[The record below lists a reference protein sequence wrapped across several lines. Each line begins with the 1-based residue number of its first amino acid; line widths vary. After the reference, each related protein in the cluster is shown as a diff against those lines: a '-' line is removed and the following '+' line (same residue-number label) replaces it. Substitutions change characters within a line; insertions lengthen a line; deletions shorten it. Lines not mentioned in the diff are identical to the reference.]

1 MLEPRPSQLCIFV
14 DNENFQNHKHSTM
27 KNTRTPLV
35 FIVSTFFACSAIFAQ
50 ATPSA
55 QQMIEQLKVQPVPEA
70 ARKTRSL
77 RNLSVEAVDQ
87 VAEPTSSVPSAPV
100 AKPSLSLQIQFE
112 FNSSQISP
120 LSQQALLNLSTALKA
135 AELSASKFEVEGHTD
150 AKGNDAYNL
159 KLSQQRAEAVQQ
171 FLVQQGI
178 ATNRLVASGKGSTHL
193 ANAAN
198 PLAAE
203 NRRVRIVNLD

>member
-1 MLEPRPSQLCIFV
+1 
-14 DNENFQNHKHSTM
+14 M
-27 KNTRTPLV
+27 KNFLSTVAFIAFAV
-35 FIVSTFFACSAIFAQ
+35 FANSSVFAQ

-55 QQMIEQLKVQPVPEA
+55 QQMIDQLKTQPVPEA
-70 ARKTRSL
+70 PRRTRSL

-87 VAEPTSSVPSAPV
+87 AAEAAPPAPV
-100 AKPSLSLQIQFE
+100 VKPSLSLQIQFE
-112 FNSSQISP
+112 FNSAQISP
-120 LSQQALLNLSTALKA
+120 VSQQALLNLSTALKA

-171 FLVQQGI
+171 FLVHQGVAI
-178 ATNRLVASGKGSTHL
+178 NRLVASGKGSTQL

>member
-1 MLEPRPSQLCIFV
+1 M
-14 DNENFQNHKHSTM
+14 KHT
-27 KNTRTPLV
+27 LYA
-35 FIVSTFFACSAIFAQ
+35 FTFLALTAFANSSVFAQ

-70 ARKTRSL
+70 PRRTRSL

-87 VAEPTSSVPSAPV
+87 AADTTPNAPAAPAV
-100 AKPSLSLQIQFE
+100 KPSLSLQIQFE
-112 FNSSQISP
+112 FNSAQISP
-120 LSQQALLNLSTALKA
+120 VSQQALLNLSTALKA
-135 AELSASKFEVEGHTD
+135 AELSTSKFEVEGHTD

-171 FLVQQGI
+171 FLVHQGVAI
-178 ATNRLVASGKGSTHL
+178 NRLMASGKGSTHL
-193 ANAAN
+193 ANAGN

-203 NRRVRIVNLD
+203 NRRVRIVNLE

>member
-1 MLEPRPSQLCIFV
+1 
-14 DNENFQNHKHSTM
+14 M
-27 KNTRTPLV
+27 KNTLTAL
-35 FIVSTFFACSAIFAQ
+35 SFFAFAALINSSVYAQ

-55 QQMIEQLKVQPVPEA
+55 QQMIEQLKVQPVPEPQ
-70 ARKTRSL
+70 RRTRSL

-87 VAEPTSSVPSAPV
+87 AAEAAPPAPV
-100 AKPSLSLQIQFE
+100 VKPSLSLQIQFE

-120 LSQQALLNLSTALKA
+120 VSQQALLNLSNALKA

-150 AKGNDAYNL
+150 AKGSDAHNL
-159 KLSQQRAEAVQQ
+159 KLSKQRAEAVQQ
-171 FLVQQGI
+171 FLVLQGVAI
-178 ATNRLVASGKGSTHL
+178 NRLVASGKGSTHL
-193 ANAAN
+193 ANASN

>member
-1 MLEPRPSQLCIFV
+1 
-14 DNENFQNHKHSTM
+14 M
-27 KNTRTPLV
+27 KNTL
-35 FIVSTFFACSAIFAQ
+35 SALSFFAFAALINSSVYAQ

-55 QQMIEQLKVQPVPEA
+55 QQMIEQLKVQPVPEPQ
-70 ARKTRSL
+70 RRTRSL

-87 VAEPTSSVPSAPV
+87 AAEAEAAPPAPV
-100 AKPSLSLQIQFE
+100 VKPSLSLQIQFE

-120 LSQQALLNLSTALKA
+120 VSQQALLNLSNALKA

-150 AKGNDAYNL
+150 AKGSDAYNL
-159 KLSQQRAEAVQQ
+159 KLSLQRAEAVQQ
-171 FLVQQGI
+171 FLVHQGV
-178 ATNRLVASGKGSTHL
+178 AVNRLVASGKGSTHL
-193 ANAAN
+193 ANAGN

>member
-1 MLEPRPSQLCIFV
+1 
-14 DNENFQNHKHSTM
+14 M
-27 KNTRTPLV
+27 KNTLYA
-35 FIVSTFFACSAIFAQ
+35 FTFLAFAAFANSSVFAQ

-55 QQMIEQLKVQPVPEA
+55 QQMIEQLKVQPVPDA
-70 ARKTRSL
+70 PRRTRSL

-87 VAEPTSSVPSAPV
+87 AADTTPSAPATPV
-100 AKPSLSLQIQFE
+100 VKPSLSLQIQFE
-112 FNSSQISP
+112 FNSAQISP
-120 LSQQALLNLSTALKA
+120 VSQQALLNLSTALKA

-171 FLVQQGI
+171 FLVHQGVAI
-178 ATNRLVASGKGSTHL
+178 NRLMASGKGSTHL
-193 ANAAN
+193 ANAGN

>member
-1 MLEPRPSQLCIFV
+1 
-14 DNENFQNHKHSTM
+14 M
-27 KNTRTPLV
+27 KNTL
-35 FIVSTFFACSAIFAQ
+35 SALSFFAFAALINSSAYAQ

-55 QQMIEQLKVQPVPEA
+55 QQMIEQLKVQPVPEPQ
-70 ARKTRSL
+70 RRTRSL

-87 VAEPTSSVPSAPV
+87 AAEAAPPAPV
-100 AKPSLSLQIQFE
+100 VKPSLSLQIQFE

-120 LSQQALLNLSTALKA
+120 VSQQALLNLSNALKA

-150 AKGNDAYNL
+150 AKGSDAHNL
-159 KLSQQRAEAVQQ
+159 KLSKQRAEAVQQ
-171 FLVQQGI
+171 FLVLQGVAI
-178 ATNRLVASGKGSTHL
+178 NRLVASGKGSTHL
-193 ANAAN
+193 ANASN

>member
-1 MLEPRPSQLCIFV
+1 
-14 DNENFQNHKHSTM
+14 M
-27 KNTRTPLV
+27 KNALSTV
-35 FIVSTFFACSAIFAQ
+35 AFIAFALFANSSVFAQ
-50 ATPSA
+50 AAPSA
-55 QQMIEQLKVQPVPEA
+55 QQMIDQLKTQPVPEA
-70 ARKTRSL
+70 PRRTRSL

-87 VAEPTSSVPSAPV
+87 AAEATPPAPV
-100 AKPSLSLQIQFE
+100 VKPSLSLQIQFE
-112 FNSSQISP
+112 FNSAQISP
-120 LSQQALLNLSTALKA
+120 VSQQALLNLSTALKA

-171 FLVQQGI
+171 FLVHQGVAI
-178 ATNRLVASGKGSTHL
+178 NRLVASGKGSTQL

>member
-1 MLEPRPSQLCIFV
+1 
-14 DNENFQNHKHSTM
+14 M
-27 KNTRTPLV
+27 KNTLYA
-35 FIVSTFFACSAIFAQ
+35 FTFLAFAAFANSSVLAQ

-55 QQMIEQLKVQPVPEA
+55 QQMIEQLKVQPVPDA
-70 ARKTRSL
+70 PRRTRSL
-77 RNLSVEAVDQ
+77 RNLSVEAIDQ
-87 VAEPTSSVPSAPV
+87 AADTTPSAPAAPAV
-100 AKPSLSLQIQFE
+100 KPSLSLQIQFE

-120 LSQQALLNLSTALKA
+120 VSQQALLNLSTALKA

-171 FLVQQGI
+171 FLVHQGVAI
-178 ATNRLVASGKGSTHL
+178 NRLMASGKGSTHL
-193 ANAAN
+193 ANAGN

>member
-1 MLEPRPSQLCIFV
+1 
-14 DNENFQNHKHSTM
+14 M
-27 KNTRTPLV
+27 KNTLYA
-35 FIVSTFFACSAIFAQ
+35 FTFLAFAAFANSSVFAQ

-55 QQMIEQLKVQPVPEA
+55 QQMIEQLKVQPLPDA
-70 ARKTRSL
+70 PRRTRSL

-87 VAEPTSSVPSAPV
+87 AADTTPSAPAAPAV
-100 AKPSLSLQIQFE
+100 KPSLSLQIQFE
-112 FNSSQISP
+112 FNSAQISP
-120 LSQQALLNLSTALKA
+120 VSQQALLNLSTALKA

-171 FLVQQGI
+171 FLVHQGVAI
-178 ATNRLVASGKGSTHL
+178 NRLMASGKGSTHL
-193 ANAAN
+193 ANAGN

>member
-1 MLEPRPSQLCIFV
+1 
-14 DNENFQNHKHSTM
+14 M
-27 KNTRTPLV
+27 KNTLYA
-35 FIVSTFFACSAIFAQ
+35 FTFLAFAAFANSSVLAQ

-55 QQMIEQLKVQPVPEA
+55 QQMIEQLKVQPVPDA
-70 ARKTRSL
+70 PRRTRSL

-87 VAEPTSSVPSAPV
+87 AADTTPSAPAAPAV
-100 AKPSLSLQIQFE
+100 KPSLSLQIQFE
-112 FNSSQISP
+112 FNSAQISP
-120 LSQQALLNLSTALKA
+120 VSQQALLNLSTALKA

-171 FLVQQGI
+171 FLVYQGVAI
-178 ATNRLVASGKGSTHL
+178 NRLMASGKGSTHL
-193 ANAAN
+193 ANAGN

>member
-1 MLEPRPSQLCIFV
+1 
-14 DNENFQNHKHSTM
+14 M
-27 KNTRTPLV
+27 KKTLSAIT
-35 FIVSTFFACSAIFAQ
+35 FIVFAVFASSSAFAQ

-55 QQMIEQLKVQPVPEA
+55 QQMIEQLKVQPVPDA
-70 ARKTRSL
+70 PRRTRSL

-87 VAEPTSSVPSAPV
+87 TADATPPAPV
-100 AKPSLSLQIQFE
+100 VKPSLSLQIQFE
-112 FNSSQISP
+112 FNSAQISP
-120 LSQQALLNLSTALKA
+120 VSQQALLNLSTALKA

-171 FLVQQGI
+171 FLVHQGVAI
-178 ATNRLVASGKGSTHL
+178 NRLMASGKGSTHL
-193 ANAAN
+193 ANASN

>member
-1 MLEPRPSQLCIFV
+1 
-14 DNENFQNHKHSTM
+14 M
-27 KNTRTPLV
+27 KKSL
-35 FIVSTFFACSAIFAQ
+35 SAITFIASAVLANSLAFAQ
-50 ATPSA
+50 TTPSA

-70 ARKTRSL
+70 PRRTRSL

-87 VAEPTSSVPSAPV
+87 AADTTPSAPV
-100 AKPSLSLQIQFE
+100 APAVKPSLSLQIQFE
-112 FNSSQISP
+112 FNSAQISP

-135 AELSASKFEVEGHTD
+135 AELSTSKFEVEGHTD

-171 FLVQQGI
+171 FLVHQGVAI
-178 ATNRLVASGKGSTHL
+178 NRLMASGKGSTHL
-193 ANAAN
+193 ANAGN

-203 NRRVRIVNLD
+203 NRRVRIVNLE

>member
-1 MLEPRPSQLCIFV
+1 
-14 DNENFQNHKHSTM
+14 M
-27 KNTRTPLV
+27 KNTLKLQI
-35 FIVSTFFACSAIFAQ
+35 FIASTFFAYSSAFAQ

-55 QQMIEQLKVQPVPEA
+55 QQMIEQLKVQPAPEP

-87 VAEPTSSVPSAPV
+87 VAETTSTQPAAPV

-150 AKGNDAYNL
+150 AKGNSAYNL

-171 FLVQQGI
+171 FLVQQGVAI
-178 ATNRLVASGKGSTHL
+178 QRLIASGKGSTLL
-193 ANAAN
+193 ADTTN

>member
-1 MLEPRPSQLCIFV
+1 
-14 DNENFQNHKHSTM
+14 M
-27 KNTRTPLV
+27 KNTLYT
-35 FIVSTFFACSAIFAQ
+35 FTFFAFAAFANSSVFAQ
-50 ATPSA
+50 AAPSA
-55 QQMIEQLKVQPVPEA
+55 QQMIEQLKVQPVPDA
-70 ARKTRSL
+70 PRRTRSL

-87 VAEPTSSVPSAPV
+87 AADTTPSAPAAPAV
-100 AKPSLSLQIQFE
+100 KPSLSLQIQFE
-112 FNSSQISP
+112 FNSAQISP
-120 LSQQALLNLSTALKA
+120 VSQQALLNLSTALKA

-171 FLVQQGI
+171 FLVYQGVAI
-178 ATNRLVASGKGSTHL
+178 NRLMASGKGSTHL
-193 ANAAN
+193 ANAGN

>member
-1 MLEPRPSQLCIFV
+1 
-14 DNENFQNHKHSTM
+14 M
-27 KNTRTPLV
+27 KNALSAIS
-35 FIVSTFFACSAIFAQ
+35 FFAFAALVSTSVFAQ

-55 QQMIEQLKVQPVPEA
+55 QQMIEQLKAQPVPEA
-70 ARKTRSL
+70 PRRTRSL

-87 VAEPTSSVPSAPV
+87 AADATPPAPAV
-100 AKPSLSLQIQFE
+100 KPSLSLQIQFE
-112 FNSSQISP
+112 FNSAQISP
-120 LSQQALLNLSTALKA
+120 VSQQALLNLSTALKA

-171 FLVQQGI
+171 FLVHQGVAI
-178 ATNRLVASGKGSTHL
+178 NRLVASGKGSTHL

>member
-1 MLEPRPSQLCIFV
+1 
-14 DNENFQNHKHSTM
+14 M
-27 KNTRTPLV
+27 KNTL
-35 FIVSTFFACSAIFAQ
+35 SALSFFAVAALINSSVFAQ

-55 QQMIEQLKVQPVPEA
+55 QQMIEQLKVQPVPEPQ
-70 ARKTRSL
+70 RRTRSL

-87 VAEPTSSVPSAPV
+87 AAEAAPPVPV
-100 AKPSLSLQIQFE
+100 VKPSLSLQIQFE

-120 LSQQALLNLSTALKA
+120 VSQQALLNLSNALKA

-150 AKGNDAYNL
+150 AKGSDAHNL
-159 KLSQQRAEAVQQ
+159 KLSKQRAEAVQQ
-171 FLVQQGI
+171 FLVLQGVAI
-178 ATNRLVASGKGSTHL
+178 NRLVASGKGSTHL
-193 ANAAN
+193 ANASN

>member
-1 MLEPRPSQLCIFV
+1 
-14 DNENFQNHKHSTM
+14 M
-27 KNTRTPLV
+27 KNVLSTV
-35 FIVSTFFACSAIFAQ
+35 AFIAFALFAYSSVFAQ
-50 ATPSA
+50 AAPSA
-55 QQMIEQLKVQPVPEA
+55 QQMIEQLKTQPVPDTP
-70 ARKTRSL
+70 RRTRSL

-87 VAEPTSSVPSAPV
+87 AADATPPAPV
-100 AKPSLSLQIQFE
+100 VKPSLSLQIQFE
-112 FNSSQISP
+112 FNSAQISP
-120 LSQQALLNLSTALKA
+120 VSQQALLNLSSALKA

-171 FLVQQGI
+171 FLVHHGI
-178 ATNRLVASGKGSTHL
+178 AINRLVASGKGSTQL

>member
-1 MLEPRPSQLCIFV
+1 
-14 DNENFQNHKHSTM
+14 M
-27 KNTRTPLV
+27 KNTLYAFTFLAFAAFANSLV
-35 FIVSTFFACSAIFAQ
+35 FAQ

-55 QQMIEQLKVQPVPEA
+55 QQMIEQLKVQPVPDA
-70 ARKTRSL
+70 PRRTRSL

-87 VAEPTSSVPSAPV
+87 AADTTPGAPAAPAV
-100 AKPSLSLQIQFE
+100 KPSLSLQIQFE
-112 FNSSQISP
+112 FNSAQISP
-120 LSQQALLNLSTALKA
+120 VSQQALLNLSTALKA

-171 FLVQQGI
+171 FLVHQGVAI
-178 ATNRLVASGKGSTHL
+178 NRLMASGKGSTHL
-193 ANAAN
+193 ANAGN